1 MQLNCDK
8 NSKTQQP
15 STIDMIRIQLVIF
28 EVTPQPLTPSA
39 VTRSTDRQTNRP
51 TAHRLTKWKMN
62 FAVFVVSA
70 TQITLN
76 KMLAG
81 QYATE

>member
-8 NSKTQQP
+8 NNKTQQP
-15 STIDMIRIQLVIF
+15 SARDMIRIQLVIF

-39 VTRSTDRQTNRP
+39 VTRTTDRQTR